1 MQTIF
6 NERMDTKK
14 LRQKILDLAI
24 HGKLVPQDPNDE
36 PASVLLERIRA
47 EKERLIKE
55 GKIKR
60 TKKSAKSSDTP
71 HYENIDFDVPS
82 SWEIITLSEVFF
94 MHAGKSI
101 SAADISPEP
110 NEKYRYLCVGG
121 NGKRGYVSSYNTV
134 GAHPIIGRQGALCGN
149 VNYTD
154 GQVYATEHAVVVD
167 TFCETEAWWAYY
179 FLKQLNLNQYATA
192 TAQPGLSVNT
202 IGDVQ
207 IPLPP
212 YEEQVRIVA
221 AIEQWYSLIDA
232 LETAKEDL
240 QTSIEYTKSKILDLA
255 IHGKLVPQ
263 DPNDEPAIELL
274 KRINP
279 SFVPCDNAHYEN
291 NTIEIP
297 ENWEWVKLSDI
308 AISELG
314 KTLDKGK
321 NSGTPHNYLCAFN
334 VKWCSF
340 DLSVIKKI
348 LLEDEELERY
358 RVRKG
363 DLLICEGGDVGR
375 AAIWESDQDIYYQN
389 ALHRVRFKDE
399 INQYFYLYVLQYYK
413 SLGMIDDVSGGVT
426 IKHFTQNSMK
436 KLSFPLPPIKE
447 QYKIASAINQY
458 NTILDNISVNL

>member
-1 MQTIF
+1 M
-6 NERMDTKK
+6 NTKK

-24 HGKLVPQDPNDE
+24 RGKLVPQDPNDE

-60 TKKSAKSSDTP
+60 SKKSTSDTP

-110 NEKYRYLCVGG
+110 NEEYRYICVGG

-232 LETAKEDL
+232 LESAKEDL

-255 IHGKLVPQ
+255 IHGRLVLQ

-279 SFVPCDNAHYEN
+279 KFTPCDNAHYEN
-291 NTIEIP
+291 VPSNWALARVEDIGQLLSGRDLTNDECNSENMGLPYLIGASNIEGDTFSFIRWTEKPQVISQMGDILISCKGTIGTIVKNDIGDMHIARQFMAIRPNTNCITSDYLHICLISAIE
-297 ENWEWVKLSDI
+297 E
-308 AISELG
+308 
-314 KTLDKGK
+314 
-321 NSGTPHNYLCAFN
+321 
-334 VKWCSF
+334 
-340 DLSVIKKI
+340 IKKDARGVIPGISRDDI
-348 LLEDEELERY
+348 LAKVFTIPPLNEQLRI
-358 RVRKG
+358 V
-363 DLLICEGGDVGR
+363 
-375 AAIWESDQDIYYQN
+375 AAMNLY
-389 ALHRVRFKDE
+389 HRV
-399 INQYFYLYVLQYYK
+399 
-413 SLGMIDDVSGGVT
+413 
-426 IKHFTQNSMK
+426 
-436 KLSFPLPPIKE
+436 
-447 QYKIASAINQY
+447 
-458 NTILDNISVNL
+458 LDNISANL

>member
-1 MQTIF
+1 
-6 NERMDTKK
+6 MDTKK

-24 HGKLVPQDPNDE
+24 RGKLVPQDPNDE

-60 TKKSAKSSDTP
+60 SKKSASDTP

-110 NEKYRYLCVGG
+110 NEEYRYLCVGG

-212 YEEQVRIVA
+212 YKEQVRIVA

-240 QTSIEYTKSKILDLA
+240 QISIEYTKSKILDLA
-255 IHGKLVPQ
+255 IHGRLVLQ

-279 SFVPCDNAHYEN
+279 KFVPCDNAHYEN
-291 NTIEIP
+291 VAEGWTVCTLEEIIDYEQP
-297 ENWEWVKLSDI
+297 QAYIVQSTD
-308 AISELG
+308 
-314 KTLDKGK
+314 
-321 NSGTPHNYLCAFN
+321 
-334 VKWCSF
+334 
-340 DLSVIKKI
+340 
-348 LLEDEELERY
+348 
-358 RVRKG
+358 
-363 DLLICEGGDVGR
+363 
-375 AAIWESDQDIYYQN
+375 
-389 ALHRVRFKDE
+389 
-399 INQYFYLYVLQYYK
+399 YK
-413 SLGMIDDVSGGVT
+413 S
-426 IKHFTQNSMK
+426 
-436 KLSFPLPPIKE
+436 
-447 QYKIASAINQY
+447 QYKIPVLTAGKSFIIGYTNESEGIFTDLPVIIFDDFTTDSKFVDFPFKVKSSAMKILHVKEEVNIQYICWFMSVTRLIGDTHKRYWISEYSKLHIPIPPRKEQDRIINKVNELFQ
-458 NTILDNISVNL
+458 ILDNISGEL